1 MYCSPY
7 KINGLIFLSRDTYI
21 LLCNLLRQL
30 SNSSD
35 RYIAGIFLASFSTLD
50 YCLLPFDL
58 GSHVYCLL
66 FAFFCLMSVLTQ
78 IYLTPEPQPSS
89 SQGHDHGYHSRLP
102 SCFTLLL
109 LVPPLRRRHR
119 YGHKSTVF
127 WSKVLWSEVWGLL
140 I

>member
-1 MYCSPY
+1 MVRPHLFLSWMMMMVQATEVILMYCSPY

-35 RYIAGIFLASFSTLD
+35 RYTAGFFLASFSTLD

-109 LVPPLRRRHR
+109 FSSAVETT
-119 YGHKSTVF
+119 S
-127 WSKVLWSEVWGLL
+127 
-140 I
+140 